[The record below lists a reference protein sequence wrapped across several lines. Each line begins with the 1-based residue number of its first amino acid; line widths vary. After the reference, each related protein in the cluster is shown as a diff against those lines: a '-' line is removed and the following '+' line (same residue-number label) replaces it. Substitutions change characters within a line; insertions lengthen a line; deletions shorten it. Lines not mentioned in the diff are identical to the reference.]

1 MKGMVRG
8 EALTKSFLLICFST
22 AFLTFWVQQQAIASI
37 FRNKEVALTKTQLT
51 PQGHITPT
59 IPLPT
64 PTPGTVQPS
73 PVSPVE
79 DTWLKIKLK
88 ERRVYVYR
96 DNKVKTS
103 FQIAIGKPG
112 WETPTGR
119 FQVMQMVKD
128 PAWEHPWN
136 GKIFPPGPNNP
147 LGVRWIGFWSDG
159 KNTIGFH
166 GTPNERVMGQA
177 VSHGCVRMRNRDVVA
192 LFELVKVG
200 TTVVVEN

>member
-1 MKGMVRG
+1 MKKLVRG

-22 AFLTFWVQQQAIASI
+22 AFLTFWAQQLATASI
-37 FRNKEVALTKTQLT
+37 VRNKQVELAKSQLL
-51 PQGHITPT
+51 PQSHIVPT
-59 IPLPT
+59 TLLPT
-64 PTPGTVQPS
+64 QTPRTVQPS

-88 ERRVYVYR
+88 ERRVYVYQ

-112 WETPTGR
+112 WETPPGR
-119 FQVMQMVKD
+119 FKVIQMVKD
-128 PAWEHPWN
+128 PAWQHPWN
-136 GKIFPPGPNNP
+136 GKIFPPGPQNP
-147 LGVRWIGFWSDG
+147 LGVRWIGFWTDG

-192 LFELVKVG
+192 LFELVQVG
-200 TTVVVEN
+200 TTVVVEH

>member
-22 AFLTFWVQQQAIASI
+22 AFLSFWSQQQATASI
-37 FRNKEVALTKTQLT
+37 FRNKEVELTKSQVI
-51 PQGHITPT
+51 PQGHILPT
-59 IPLPT
+59 TPLPIK
-64 PTPGTVQPS
+64 TPGTVEPS

-79 DTWLKIKLK
+79 DTWLKIKLR
-88 ERRVYVYR
+88 ERRVYVYQ

-103 FQIAIGKPG
+103 FTIAIGKPG

-119 FQVMQMVKD
+119 FKVIQMVKD
-128 PAWEHPWN
+128 PAWQHPWN

-192 LFELVKVG
+192 LFELVKEG
-200 TTVVVEN
+200 TPVIVEH